1 MSVPN
6 LSQVTDSTFETEVLR
21 GSRPTIVGFWAQWS
35 GTARIISSAVRE
47 FADRYSDD
55 VKCVYVNVD
64 DDPRTPST
72 YGVKTLPTL
81 LLFHNGEVQRR
92 ISGAV
97 PKAQVEE
104 FFQSAREELGS
115 RD

>member
-1 MSVPN
+1 MTTN
-6 LSQVTDSTFETEVLR
+6 LGQVTDSTFETEVLR
-21 GSRPTIVGFWAQWS
+21 EARPTIVGFWASWS
-35 GTARIISSAVRE
+35 GSARIISSAVRE
-47 FADRYSDD
+47 CADRFSER

-81 LLFHNGEVQRR
+81 LLFNNGEVERR

-97 PKAQVEE
+97 PRGEIE
-104 FFQSAREELGS
+104 SFFESAA
-115 RD
+115 D

>member
-6 LSQVTDSTFETEVLR
+6 LSQVTDASFETEVLR
-21 GSRPTIVGFWAQWS
+21 EERPTIVGFWAQWS

-47 FADRYSDD
+47 YSDRYSEEI
-55 VKCVYVNVD
+55 KCVYVNVD

-81 LLFHNGEVQRR
+81 LLFRDGEVVGRMN
-92 ISGAV
+92 GAV
-97 PKAQVEE
+97 PKAEVES
-104 FFQSAREELGS
+104 FFEAATES
-115 RD
+115 

>member
-1 MSVPN
+1 MSVSN
-6 LSQVTDSTFETEVLR
+6 LSQVTDASFETEVLR
-21 GSRPTIVGFWAQWS
+21 ETRPTIVGFWAQWS

-47 FADRYSDD
+47 FADRFADD
-55 VKCVYVNVD
+55 VKCVYINVD

-81 LLFHNGEVQRR
+81 LLFKAGEVERR

-97 PKAQVEE
+97 PKADIEALFEAANEVD
-104 FFQSAREELGS
+104 A
-115 RD
+115 

>member
-21 GSRPTIVGFWAQWS
+21 EKRPTVVGFWAQWS

-47 FADRYSDD
+47 YADRYSAD
-55 VKCVYVNVD
+55 VKCVYINVD

-81 LLFHNGEVQRR
+81 LLFRDGEVERR

-104 FFQSAREELGS
+104 LFSSAAGK
-115 RD
+115 